1 MKKMALILVIC
12 LILVLSGCVK
22 QHVKIYID
30 REFVQA
36 DDGNFY
42 SGDDVIYQ
50 TFINDYEIL
59 TFSFLPGTLTIY
71 HEGYYSYSTSPSLSF
86 VCQYL
91 TCSGQLHI
99 ATNEQRD
106 AFHVLTQTF
115 NSHRGMTQS
124 DIGNS
129 QSFYRSLV
137 FMGVSFVLLMYRY
150 HVLEKRKLDK
160 QKRWVDQ
167 EQKSDLWLKIFMIS
181 SFIGI
186 ILTLYFVQF
195 I

>member
-1 MKKMALILVIC
+1 MKKIAFIFILLLILI
-12 LILVLSGCVK
+12 LSGCVK
-22 QHVKIYID
+22 TRVKIYEG

-36 DDGNFY
+36 EDGHFY
-42 SGDDVIYQ
+42 SGDDIIYQ
-50 TFINDYEIL
+50 NYLNNYEIL

-71 HEGYYSYSTSPSLSF
+71 HEGYFSYSTAPSLSF
-86 VCQYL
+86 VCQYN
-91 TCSGQLHI
+91 TCSGQLQI
-99 ATNEQRD
+99 ATDEQRD
-106 AFHVLTQTF
+106 AFNILSQTF
-115 NSHRGMTQS
+115 NSNRGITLR

-137 FMGVSFVLLMYRY
+137 FMVFSFGLLMYRY
-150 HVLEKRKLDK
+150 NVLEKRKLDK

-167 EQKSDLWLKIFMIS
+167 EQKSDLWLKIFTILA
-181 SFIGI
+181 FIGM

>member
-1 MKKMALILVIC
+1 MKKMGF
-12 LILVLSGCVK
+12 ILVLLFILALSGCIK
-22 QHVKIYID
+22 QRVKIYED

-36 DDGNFY
+36 DDGHFY
-42 SGDDVIYQ
+42 SEDDVIYQ
-50 TFINDYEIL
+50 NYLNDYEIL

-71 HEGYYSYSTSPSLSF
+71 HEGYYSYSTSPALSF
-86 VCQYL
+86 VCQYS

-99 ATNEQRD
+99 ATDEQRNS
-106 AFHVLTQTF
+106 FHLLTQTF
-115 NSHRGMTQS
+115 NSNRSMTRE

-129 QSFYRSLV
+129 QSFYRSLAFMV
-137 FMGVSFVLLMYRY
+137 FSFGLLMYRY
-150 HVLEKRKLDK
+150 NVLEKRKLDK

-167 EQKSDLWLKIFMIS
+167 EQKSDLWLKIFLIASMI
-181 SFIGI
+181 GM